1 MMQRLRLTWQ
11 LARRFRNRRER
22 SGFVSF
28 ISASST
34 LGIALG
40 CMVFIAGLS
49 VMNGFEKVLQER
61 FLSLIPHVEFT
72 AVNQQ
77 LADPQ
82 QIISASLEH
91 PNVVSAMPVI
101 RTQGMVQQGARFT
114 GVQVQG
120 IDTEQAQAIQE
131 YMSHNTWQS
140 LLNVPNAVVLGVKL
154 AEKLKVTAGDTVM
167 LLVAQNANF
176 REPKRVRLNVQGTF
190 EFGGQVDHQ
199 FAYVSL
205 ATAREMVGIEAGAT
219 AVELKLNNVMQAQQV
234 ASEVG
239 YSIKDYV
246 YLDHWMRSQGHLY
259 RDIQLVRMVMYLVLI
274 LVLAV
279 ACFNIISTLIMT
291 VQEKQRHIGIL
302 RTMGLRGKQIMQVFV
317 WQGLQN
323 GLIGTV
329 LGSIAGVLL
338 TLVLPDLMSWLQWL
352 SGESFLASDVYF
364 INQIPVHLQLSDVIL
379 VTVVALIM
387 SVFATLYPAWR
398 AANIEIVQAISH

>member
-1 MMQRLRLTWQ
+1 MMQRLHLTWQ
-11 LARRFRNRRER
+11 LARRFRKRRER

-49 VMNGFEKVLQER
+49 VMNGFEKVLQDR

-72 AVNQQ
+72 AVNER
-77 LADPQ
+77 LANEQ
-82 QIISASLEH
+82 QIIDVGLAHPGVISAK
-91 PNVVSAMPVI
+91 PVI
-101 RTQGMVQQGARFT
+101 RTQGMVQQGAQFT

-120 IDTEQAQAIQE
+120 IDTNQAQAIQE
-131 YMSHNTWQS
+131 YMSKDVWQA
-140 LLNVPNAVVLGVKL
+140 LRTEPNAVVLGSEL
-154 AEKLKVTAGDTVM
+154 AEKLNVTSGDTVI

-176 REPKRVRLNVQGTF
+176 REPKRIRLNVQGTF

-205 ATAREMVGIEAGAT
+205 TTAREMVGIESGAT
-219 AVELKLNNVMQAQQV
+219 AVEMTLADVMQAQQV
-234 ASEVG
+234 ANEIG

-302 RTMGLRGKQIMQVFV
+302 RTMGLRGKQVMQVFV

-329 LGSIAGVLL
+329 LGTIAGVML

-352 SGESFLASDVYF
+352 SGESLLASDVYF
-364 INQIPVHLQLSDVIL
+364 INQIPVHLQLADVVL
-379 VTVVALIM
+379 VAVVALLM
-387 SVFATLYPAWR
+387 STLATLYPAWR
-398 AANIEIVQAISH
+398 AAKLEIVQAISH

>member
-1 MMQRLRLTWQ
+1 MIERLRLTWH

-34 LGIALG
+34 FGIALG

-82 QIISASLEH
+82 QIIAASIKH
-91 PNVVSAMPVI
+91 PSVVSAKPVI
-101 RTQGMVQQGARFT
+101 RTQGMVQQGAQFT

-120 IDTEQAQAIQE
+120 IDTTQAQAIQE
-131 YMSHNTWQS
+131 YMSPETWQA
-140 LLNVPNAVVLGVKL
+140 LITEPNAVVLGDKL
-154 AEKLKVTAGDTVM
+154 AEKLKVTTGDTVM

-176 REPKRVRLNVQGTF
+176 REPKRIRLNVQGTF
-190 EFGGQVDHQ
+190 AFGGQVDHQ

-205 ATAREMVGIEAGAT
+205 QTAREMVGIQRGAT
-219 AVELKLNNVMQAQQV
+219 AVELVLINVMQAQQV
-234 ASEVG
+234 ANEIG
-239 YSIKDYV
+239 YDIKDYV

-302 RTMGLRGKQIMQVFV
+302 RTMGLRGKQVMQVFV

-338 TLVLPDLMSWLQWL
+338 TLILPDLMSWIQWL
-352 SGESFLASDVYF
+352 SGESLLASDVYF
-364 INQIPVHLQLSDVIL
+364 INQIPVYLQSLDV
-379 VTVVALIM
+379 VVVAIVALTM
-387 SVFATLYPAWR
+387 SIFATLYPAWR
-398 AANIEIVQAISH
+398 AAQLEIVQAISH